1 MIAHACPRCGLEVR
15 CSHRS
20 WPDRHPAA
28 AVILAVVVLAMA
40 VAHPWLLAVVA
51 AGGAV
56 YAAVRR
62 QQRRDALATR
72 ADYEHRKIVSAAL
85 HWGPMELAAVPP
97 NRPAAAAPRRRAAD
111 HWSPT
116 EPMRAS

>member
-1 MIAHACPRCGLEVR
+1 MTAHACRLESRCARG
-15 CSHRS
+15 S

-28 AVILAVVVLAMA
+28 AVTLAIVVLAMA
-40 VAHPWLLAVVA
+40 VAHPWLLAVVG

-62 QQRRDALATR
+62 QQRRGALAAR
-72 ADYEHRKIVSAAL
+72 ADWEHRKLMAQVRK
-85 HWGPMELAAVPP
+85 WPP
-97 NRPAAAAPRRRAAD
+97 PLQLPRPRHRPAD

-116 EPMRAS
+116 ELMRAGRR